1 MTEELQPRPIPVPPT
16 PREPFFR
23 RIHPVGFA
31 AIALILVF
39 VLYQLVAGGIALLL
53 VKGKVTEDNVMLF
66 RAATLLGQLLC
77 ILLPTLLLAKARY
90 GNILLSLRVK
100 LPDVRETIVTVIALF
115 ALQQMAQ
122 GYMIFQDAIPLPEPL
137 KHIVD
142 ILKKALEETYR
153 VLIQARSPWEFLLV
167 VVTVALVPA
176 ISEEFLFRGLVQR
189 SFEEAAGGIRAA
201 IIAGIIFGA
210 YHLNPF
216 GLVPLVALGVFFG
229 FIVYRSE
236 NILLAVT
243 AHFFNNFI
251 ACSAVYFNL
260 DEDFIVL
267 RPGGGATPTIVL
279 ADFVLFAL
287 VFVAAT
293 YYFIYIT
300 ESEESD
306 SAPQ

>member
-1 MTEELQPRPIPVPPT
+1 
-16 PREPFFR
+16 
-23 RIHPVGFA
+23 VGFA
-31 AIALILVF
+31 AIALVLVF
-39 VLYQLVAGGIALLL
+39 FLYQIVAGGIALLL
-53 VKGKVTEDNVMLF
+53 VGGRVTEDNVTLF
-66 RAATLLGQLLC
+66 RGATVLGQLLC
-77 ILLPTLLLAKARY
+77 LLLPTLLLAKARY
-90 GNILLSLRVK
+90 GNILRSLRVR
-100 LPDVRETIVTVIALF
+100 LPDVRETIVTVIAVF

-137 KHIVD
+137 KHLVE

-153 VLIQARSPWEFLLV
+153 VLIQARSPGEFLIV
-167 VVTVALVPA
+167 VITVALVPA

-216 GLVPLVALGVFFG
+216 GLAPLVALGVFFG

-251 ACSAVYFNL
+251 ACSAIYFDLN
-260 DEDFIVL
+260 EDFIVL

-293 YYFIYIT
+293 YYFVHIT
-300 ESEESD
+300 QREESD